1 MGEVG
6 SRSVSLE
13 ISPRGDHAGVVA
25 HELADHAVGGVD
37 HIVGVGAK
45 AALQLVPVL
54 LLEEQE
60 EAVSLL
66 GLSGA
71 VG

>member
-1 MGEVG
+1 M
-6 SRSVSLE
+6 
-13 ISPRGDHAGVVA
+13 VA
-25 HELADHAVGGVD
+25 HELANHAVGGVD
-37 HIVGVGAK
+37 DIVGIRAK

-66 GLSGA
+66 GLPGA
-71 VG
+71 IGEALVPRVATP